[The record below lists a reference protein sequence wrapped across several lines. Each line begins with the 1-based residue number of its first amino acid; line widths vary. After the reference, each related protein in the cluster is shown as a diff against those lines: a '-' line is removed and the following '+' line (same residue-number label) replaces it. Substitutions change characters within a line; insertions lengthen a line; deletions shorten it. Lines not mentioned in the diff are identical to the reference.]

1 MRVMN
6 LPELPSGPNSIEEC
20 TGLYAARLSAD
31 EVSRPRVSLA
41 LTAYMAWPNDEPR
54 RASFVATYLA
64 LFLQDGGDGDPDVK
78 GTQSETFA
86 EFKNF
91 GGLGA
96 VAKPAL
102 DRLIDEITHLQRDW
116 LVVADI
122 FHKTVDIAY
131 DERFQSKGGASIS
144 KAIDLCENERA
155 LPGHSQLRRAWSDF
169 RDVAHLLAASAYLAH
184 EGLNKAAVEASILK
198 SIWIAPD
205 AVLALAG
212 GFQEFGLQPKSIR
225 NASTILPPNT
235 LWRIRPSLFQ
245 QSRSS
250 RFVD

>member
-1 MRVMN
+1 MWHGQTM
-6 LPELPSGPNSIEEC
+6 
-20 TGLYAARLSAD
+20 
-31 EVSRPRVSLA
+31 SRGGTA
-41 LTAYMAWPNDEPR
+41 LLRPTSR
-54 RASFVATYLA
+54 CFSKTVATTSA
-64 LFLQDGGDGDPDVK
+64 
-78 GTQSETFA
+78 TQTLRGSDRKITPSLR
-86 EFKNF
+86 NF

-102 DRLIDEITHLQRDW
+102 DSLIDEITHLQRDW

-144 KAIDLCENERA
+144 KAIDLCEIERT

-205 AVLALAG
+205 APAL
-212 GFQEFGLQPKSIR
+212 LSIYE
-225 NASTILPPNT
+225 TE
-235 LWRIRPSLFQ
+235 
-245 QSRSS
+245 
-250 RFVD
+250 